1 MSAVTS
7 TAKLSAARKISD
19 LSFDIE
25 MGCVNLRVLL
35 DSIVKSLDES
45 VDKFHTS
52 FDAINCFSACAKQVV
67 ETVLANSLAIA
78 KATREAQQ

>member
-7 TAKLSAARKISD
+7 TAKLSAASKISD
-19 LSFDIE
+19 LSCDIE
-25 MGCVNLRVLL
+25 MGCVNLQVLL
-35 DSIVKSLDES
+35 NSIVKSLDES
-45 VDKFHTS
+45 ADDFHAS

-78 KATREAQQ
+78 KAAREVSQ